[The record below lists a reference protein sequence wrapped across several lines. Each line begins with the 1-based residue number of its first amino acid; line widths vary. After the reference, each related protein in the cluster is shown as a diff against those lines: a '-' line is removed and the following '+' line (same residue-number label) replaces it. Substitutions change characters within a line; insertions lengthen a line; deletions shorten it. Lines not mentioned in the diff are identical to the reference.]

1 MLRTSLLLLALVAPA
16 SAQFGRRNIQ
26 RDKPQQQGGGA
37 KDMNDVDLAMAGWEQ
52 LSKNPGK
59 MQEVMESLK
68 DPEVM
73 AKAQE
78 MLKDPVYMEAA
89 RKKVNELQAK
99 AQQRGLIDRNGQPV
113 AGAAAAA
120 AQQMGVE
127 GLAELGAAAAYPNVK
142 APGQGGGS
150 PGMEAATRD
159 PREWELQNIEKMK
172 QGELNHAELGFANMK
187 AAINDPGMMANV
199 MEMMKDPA
207 TMAEVRR
214 PRARLRNSAARNS
227 AARNSAPQFSLS
239 ERRARSRPLA
249 GQEADVRP
257 DVQSAGAGDGGEAA
271 VGGRDAGHLADGG
284 RDGRDGRDGRRR
296 RRRARPERRA
306 RAAARRECAAEAGPQ
321 A

>member
-1 MLRTSLLLLALVAPA
+1 MLRASLLLLALVAPA

-78 MLKDPVYMEAA
+78 MLKDPVDMEAA

-159 PREWELQNIEKMK
+159 PREWELENIERMK

-187 AAINDPGMMANV
+187 AAINDPGMMKNV

-214 PRARLRNSAARNS
+214 ARAQFGGAQFGRARFCA
-227 AARNSAPQFSLS
+227 QFSL
-239 ERRARSRPLA
+239 
-249 GQEADVRP
+249 
-257 DVQSAGAGDGGEAA
+257 
-271 VGGRDAGHLADGG
+271 
-284 RDGRDGRDGRRR
+284 
-296 RRRARPERRA
+296 
-306 RAAARRECAAEAGPQ
+306 
-321 A
+321 

>member
-1 MLRTSLLLLALVAPA
+1 
-16 SAQFGRRNIQ
+16 
-26 RDKPQQQGGGA
+26 
-37 KDMNDVDLAMAGWEQ
+37 
-52 LSKNPGK
+52 
-59 MQEVMESLK
+59 
-68 DPEVM
+68 M

-159 PREWELQNIEKMK
+159 PREWELENIERMK

-187 AAINDPGMMANV
+187 AAINDPGMMKNV

-214 PRARLRNSAARNS
+214 ARARNSAARNS
-227 AARNSAPQFSLS
+227 AARDAARNSLS
-239 ERRARSRPLA
+239 LSAAPALA
-249 GQEADVRP
+249 LSQVKKLMSDPTFKAQAQGMAAKLQSEGGMP
-257 DVQSAGAGDGGEAA
+257 DISQMAGAMGGM
-271 VGGRDAGHLADGG
+271 GGMGGGGGGGPGLKDELA
-284 RDGRDGRDGRRR
+284 RL
-296 RRRARPERRA
+296 RAENA
-306 RAAARRECAAEAGPQ
+306 RLKQGLKREL
-321 A
+321 

>member
-1 MLRTSLLLLALVAPA
+1 MLRASLLLLALVAPA

-159 PREWELQNIEKMK
+159 PREWELENIERMK

-187 AAINDPGMMANV
+187 AAINDPGMMKNV

-214 PRARLRNSAARNS
+214 ARAQFGGAQFGRAQFGCAILSLSAAPTLALSQVKKLMSDPTFKAQAQGMAAKLQSEGGMPDISQMAGAMGGMGGMGGGGGGGPGLKDELARLRAENARLK
-227 AARNSAPQFSLS
+227 QGLK
-239 ERRARSRPLA
+239 
-249 GQEADVRP
+249 
-257 DVQSAGAGDGGEAA
+257 
-271 VGGRDAGHLADGG
+271 
-284 RDGRDGRDGRRR
+284 
-296 RRRARPERRA
+296 
-306 RAAARRECAAEAGPQ
+306 REL
-321 A
+321 

>member
-1 MLRTSLLLLALVAPA
+1 MR
-16 SAQFGRRNIQ
+16 
-26 RDKPQQQGGGA
+26 
-37 KDMNDVDLAMAGWEQ
+37 
-52 LSKNPGK
+52 
-59 MQEVMESLK
+59 EVMASMK

-159 PREWELQNIEKMK
+159 PREWELENIERMK

-187 AAINDPGMMANV
+187 AAINDPGMMKNV

-207 TMAEVRR
+207 TMAEVKKLMADPTFKAQAQGMAAKLQSEGGLPDMSQMAGQARAAMGGMGGMGGGGAGGAQGAALKEEL
-214 PRARLRNSAARNS
+214 ARLRAENARLK
-227 AARNSAPQFSLS
+227 QGL
-239 ERRARSRPLA
+239 
-249 GQEADVRP
+249 
-257 DVQSAGAGDGGEAA
+257 
-271 VGGRDAGHLADGG
+271 
-284 RDGRDGRDGRRR
+284 
-296 RRRARPERRA
+296 
-306 RAAARRECAAEAGPQ
+306 
-321 A
+321 

>member
-1 MLRTSLLLLALVAPA
+1 MLRASLLLLALVAPA

-68 DPEVM
+68 DPEVIPPPPLAMPRNTHSRRQPSDSPPRLLCYPPSCSPPLTSAPPPPSLQVM

-159 PREWELQNIEKMK
+159 PREWELENIERMK

-187 AAINDPGMMANV
+187 AAINDPGMMKNV

-214 PRARLRNSAARNS
+214 ARARDSAARNS
-227 AARNSAPQFSLS
+227 AARNSAAQFSL
-239 ERRARSRPLA
+239 
-249 GQEADVRP
+249 
-257 DVQSAGAGDGGEAA
+257 
-271 VGGRDAGHLADGG
+271 
-284 RDGRDGRDGRRR
+284 
-296 RRRARPERRA
+296 
-306 RAAARRECAAEAGPQ
+306 
-321 A
+321 

>member
-1 MLRTSLLLLALVAPA
+1 MAVARHVMLRASLLLLALVAPA

-127 GLAELGAAAAYPNVK
+127 GLAELARRRVP
-142 APGQGGGS
+142 
-150 PGMEAATRD
+150 E
-159 PREWELQNIEKMK
+159 RE
-172 QGELNHAELGFANMK
+172 G
-187 AAINDPGMMANV
+187 
-199 MEMMKDPA
+199 
-207 TMAEVRR
+207 
-214 PRARLRNSAARNS
+214 
-227 AARNSAPQFSLS
+227 
-239 ERRARSRPLA
+239 
-249 GQEADVRP
+249 
-257 DVQSAGAGDGGEAA
+257 AGAGRRLARDGG
-271 VGGRDAGHLADGG
+271 GD
-284 RDGRDGRDGRRR
+284 
-296 RRRARPERRA
+296 ARPA
-306 RAAARRECAAEAGPQ
+306 RVGTGEH
-321 A
+321 

>member
-73 AKAQE
+73 AT
-78 MLKDPVYMEAA
+78 
-89 RKKVNELQAK
+89 
-99 AQQRGLIDRNGQPV
+99 
-113 AGAAAAA
+113 

-150 PGMEAATRD
+150 PG
-159 PREWELQNIEKMK
+159 
-172 QGELNHAELGFANMK
+172 
-187 AAINDPGMMANV
+187 
-199 MEMMKDPA
+199 
-207 TMAEVRR
+207 
-214 PRARLRNSAARNS
+214 
-227 AARNSAPQFSLS
+227 
-239 ERRARSRPLA
+239 
-249 GQEADVRP
+249 
-257 DVQSAGAGDGGEAA
+257 
-271 VGGRDAGHLADGG
+271 
-284 RDGRDGRDGRRR
+284 
-296 RRRARPERRA
+296 
-306 RAAARRECAAEAGPQ
+306 
-321 A
+321 

>member
-1 MLRTSLLLLALVAPA
+1 MLRASLLLLALVAPA

-159 PREWELQNIEKMK
+159 PREWELENIERMK

-187 AAINDPGMMANV
+187 AAINDPGMMKNV

-214 PRARLRNSAARNS
+214 ARARIRPRAIRPRAIRPRN
-227 AARNSAPQFSLS
+227 SLS
-239 ERRARSRPLA
+239 ERRARARPLA

>member
-1 MLRTSLLLLALVAPA
+1 MLRASLLLLALVAPA

-159 PREWELQNIEKMK
+159 PREWELENIERMK

-187 AAINDPGMMANV
+187 AAINDPGMMKNV

-214 PRARLRNSAARNS
+214 ARAQFGGAQFGRAHSARN
-227 AARNSAPQFSLS
+227 SLS
-239 ERRARSRPLA
+239 ERRARARPLA

-306 RAAARRECAAEAGPQ
+306 RAAARRECAAEAGPE

>member
-1 MLRTSLLLLALVAPA
+1 
-16 SAQFGRRNIQ
+16 
-26 RDKPQQQGGGA
+26 
-37 KDMNDVDLAMAGWEQ
+37 
-52 LSKNPGK
+52 
-59 MQEVMESLK
+59 
-68 DPEVM
+68 M

-159 PREWELQNIEKMK
+159 PREWELENIERMK

-187 AAINDPGMMANV
+187 AAINDPGMMKNV

-214 PRARLRNSAARNS
+214 ARARNSAARYSAARNS
-227 AARNSAPQFSLS
+227 AAQFS
-239 ERRARSRPLA
+239 R
-249 GQEADVRP
+249 
-257 DVQSAGAGDGGEAA
+257 
-271 VGGRDAGHLADGG
+271 
-284 RDGRDGRDGRRR
+284 
-296 RRRARPERRA
+296 
-306 RAAARRECAAEAGPQ
+306 
-321 A
+321 

>member
-159 PREWELQNIEKMK
+159 PREWELENIERMK

-187 AAINDPGMMANV
+187 AAINDPGMMKNV

-214 PRARLRNSAARNS
+214 ARARFGGAQFGRAQFGGAQFG
-227 AARNSAPQFSLS
+227 AQFSL
-239 ERRARSRPLA
+239 
-249 GQEADVRP
+249 
-257 DVQSAGAGDGGEAA
+257 
-271 VGGRDAGHLADGG
+271 
-284 RDGRDGRDGRRR
+284 
-296 RRRARPERRA
+296 
-306 RAAARRECAAEAGPQ
+306 
-321 A
+321 

>member
-1 MLRTSLLLLALVAPA
+1 MLRASLLLLALVAPA

-68 DPEVM
+68 DPEVIPPPPLAMPRNTHSRRPADSPPRRLCYPPSCSPPLTSAPPPPSLQVM

-159 PREWELQNIEKMK
+159 PREWELENIERMK

-187 AAINDPGMMANV
+187 AAINDPGMMKNV

-214 PRARLRNSAARNS
+214 ARARDSAARNS
-227 AARNSAPQFSLS
+227 AARNSAAQFSL
-239 ERRARSRPLA
+239 
-249 GQEADVRP
+249 
-257 DVQSAGAGDGGEAA
+257 
-271 VGGRDAGHLADGG
+271 
-284 RDGRDGRDGRRR
+284 
-296 RRRARPERRA
+296 
-306 RAAARRECAAEAGPQ
+306 
-321 A
+321 

>member
-1 MLRTSLLLLALVAPA
+1 
-16 SAQFGRRNIQ
+16 
-26 RDKPQQQGGGA
+26 
-37 KDMNDVDLAMAGWEQ
+37 
-52 LSKNPGK
+52 
-59 MQEVMESLK
+59 
-68 DPEVM
+68 M

-159 PREWELQNIEKMK
+159 PREWELENIERMK

-187 AAINDPGMMANV
+187 AAINDPGMMKNV

-214 PRARLRNSAARNS
+214 ARAQFGGAQFGRAHSARN
-227 AARNSAPQFSLS
+227 SLS
-239 ERRARSRPLA
+239 ERRARARPLA

-306 RAAARRECAAEAGPQ
+306 RAAARRECAAEAGPE

>member
-1 MLRTSLLLLALVAPA
+1 
-16 SAQFGRRNIQ
+16 
-26 RDKPQQQGGGA
+26 
-37 KDMNDVDLAMAGWEQ
+37 MNDVDLAMAGWEQ

-159 PREWELQNIEKMK
+159 PREWELENIERMK

-187 AAINDPGMMANV
+187 AAINDPGMMKNV

-214 PRARLRNSAARNS
+214 ARAQFGRAQSAARNS
-227 AARNSAPQFSLS
+227 ARNSPTPLRCRAQCRTARDLQYVIARGLDNRRKRHHQLNSDSSRSHAIFSVYLDAAEVGS
-239 ERRARSRPLA
+239 
-249 GQEADVRP
+249 D
-257 DVQSAGAGDGGEAA
+257 GDGGGEGGGAVRYGRISLCDLAGSENVRASGSQGVGLKEAGSINKSLFA
-271 VGGRDAGHLADGG
+271 LGQVIKAL
-284 RDGRDGRDGRRR
+284 
-296 RRRARPERRA
+296 
-306 RAAARRECAAEAGPQ
+306 AAEAAAGP

>member
-1 MLRTSLLLLALVAPA
+1 MLRASLLLLALVAPA

-120 AQQMGVE
+120 AQEMGVE

-159 PREWELQNIEKMK
+159 PREWELENIERMK

-187 AAINDPGMMANV
+187 AAINDPGMMQNV

-214 PRARLRNSAARNS
+214 ARAQFGRAQFGRAQFGCAILSLSAAPALALSQVKKLMSDPTFKAQAQGMAAKLQSEGGMPDISQMAGAMGGMGGMGGGGGGGPGLKDELARLRAENARLK
-227 AARNSAPQFSLS
+227 QGLK
-239 ERRARSRPLA
+239 
-249 GQEADVRP
+249 
-257 DVQSAGAGDGGEAA
+257 
-271 VGGRDAGHLADGG
+271 
-284 RDGRDGRDGRRR
+284 
-296 RRRARPERRA
+296 
-306 RAAARRECAAEAGPQ
+306 REL
-321 A
+321 

>member
-1 MLRTSLLLLALVAPA
+1 MLRASLLLLALVAPA

-159 PREWELQNIEKMK
+159 PREWELENIERMK

-187 AAINDPGMMANV
+187 AAINDPGMMKNV

-214 PRARLRNSAARNS
+214 ARARNSAARDSAARNS
-227 AARNSAPQFSLS
+227 AAQFSL
-239 ERRARSRPLA
+239 
-249 GQEADVRP
+249 
-257 DVQSAGAGDGGEAA
+257 
-271 VGGRDAGHLADGG
+271 
-284 RDGRDGRDGRRR
+284 
-296 RRRARPERRA
+296 
-306 RAAARRECAAEAGPQ
+306 
-321 A
+321 